1 MPVDQQGELDAMR
14 RALLT
19 MGAEVE
25 HRMKIAISALITE
38 DMGAID
44 FVLDGDDEIDQMELA
59 IEQDGLRILALSQPF
74 ATDLRMILATMRIGG
89 LYERVGDLARGVAK
103 RAVDLQKYKSIDETE
118 PFRLP
123 KPLVSMAVASLEMLV
138 DVNRALADLEIN
150 LARSIRE
157 ADDRVDDLQKE
168 IFVWAQ
174 HEIPKHVDWTS
185 AAIDILSVARKLER
199 IADLSTNIAEEII
212 FLVDG
217 SIVRHT

>member
-1 MPVDQQGELDAMR
+1 MPVDLQEELDEIRQSILM
-14 RALLT
+14 

-25 HRMKIAISALITE
+25 HRVKISTSALIAGDIGPVSVVIE
-38 DMGAID
+38 
-44 FVLDGDDEIDQMELA
+44 GDDEIDQMEVA
-59 IEQDGLRILALSQPF
+59 IEQRGLRILALSQPV
-74 ATDLRMILATMRIGG
+74 ATDLRMVLATMRIGG

-103 RAVDLQKYKSIDETE
+103 RAVDLQKHYAMEDSQ
-118 PFRLP
+118 PFKLP
-123 KPLVSMAVASLEMLV
+123 RPLVSMAVASQEMLV
-138 DVNRALADLEIN
+138 DANRALAEQEID
-150 LARSIRE
+150 LARSIRA

-174 HEIPKHVDWTS
+174 REIPRHVDWTA